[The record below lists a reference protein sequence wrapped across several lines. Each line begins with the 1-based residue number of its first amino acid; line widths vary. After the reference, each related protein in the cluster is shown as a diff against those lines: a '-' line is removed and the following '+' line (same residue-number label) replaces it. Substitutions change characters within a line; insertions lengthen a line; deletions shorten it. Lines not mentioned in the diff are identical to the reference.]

1 MPSTVPHPDR
11 SAHREKSEIARPV
24 MAKADLTNREVWRTR
39 VGRAVQRAFSLAG
52 LTQQQAADLIQ
63 RDRAQVARWASGG
76 ERPQLDAL
84 FAVETLRQPLIQA
97 FSELAGADVE
107 ITVRLRR
114 PA

>member
-1 MPSTVPHPDR
+1 MV
-11 SAHREKSEIARPV
+11 
-24 MAKADLTNREVWRTR
+24 KADLRKADPAWRVS
-39 VGRAVQRAFSLAG
+39 VGRAIQRAVSLRG
-52 LTQQQAADLIQ
+52 WTLKEFAAAVD
-63 RDRAQVARWASGG
+63 RDTRQCARWIDGT
-76 ERPQLDAL
+76 ERPQMDTL